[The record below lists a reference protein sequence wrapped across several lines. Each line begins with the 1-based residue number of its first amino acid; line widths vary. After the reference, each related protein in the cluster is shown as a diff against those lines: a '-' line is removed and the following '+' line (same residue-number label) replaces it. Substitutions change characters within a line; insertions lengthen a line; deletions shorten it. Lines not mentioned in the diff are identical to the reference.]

1 MSRFWNCLSFS
12 GLAFLP
18 STCCSC
24 IEILIVYSARQF
36 PHSYSTSCHPAD
48 ISCIYPLAIF
58 PCSTFLPHYPYC
70 PSGTSQK
77 VTRESFPT
85 WESNLNFLVFF
96 MLLSYDY
103 DCCQIGFELLSI
115 SVVIVTILST
125 AFGGGLLRF
134 FNQRSLSK
142 RLPAP
147 YIAIF
152 SFLAL
157 YFFGIKH

>member
-1 MSRFWNCLSFS
+1 MPF
-12 GLAFLP
+12 
-18 STCCSC
+18 TCCSC
-24 IEILIVYSARQF
+24 IEILIVYNAQQF

-58 PCSTFLPHYPYC
+58 TYCAFLLHYPYC
-70 PSGTSQK
+70 PFGTSQK
-77 VTRESFPT
+77 VTLESFPT
-85 WESNLNFLVFF
+85 WESDLNFLVFS
-96 MLLSYDY
+96 MQLSCDY

-115 SVVIVTILST
+115 SAETVTLLST
-125 AFGGGLLRF
+125 ACGGGLLKF
-134 FNQRSLSK
+134 FNQRSLNK
-142 RLPAP
+142 RLRAP